1 MQKERFG
8 KKAVVRT
15 LRPGRLDLRGFMT
28 HRSHIYVVCLDG
40 PLLAPLTDELSR
52 RIRSLCR
59 RGERTIV
66 LDLARV
72 SRIDA
77 AGIGQLVRAYN
88 VAVAADSRLQ
98 IVHVT
103 RWPHEMLELV
113 GLLTLLSAGQDRSGP
128 IARGGDDSLSSIP
141 PDEYLG

>member
-1 MQKERFG
+1 MSSV
-8 KKAVVRT
+8 ART

-28 HRSHIYVVCLDG
+28 HRNHIYVVCLDG

-88 VAVAADSRLQ
+88 IAVAADSTLQ

-113 GLLTLLSAGQDRSGP
+113 GLLTLLGAGHDRGGP

-141 PDEYLG
+141 ADEYLG

>member
-1 MQKERFG
+1 MQKEQFG
-8 KKAVVRT
+8 MNAVVRT
-15 LRPGRLDLRGFMT
+15 LRSGRLDLRGFMT
-28 HRSHIYVVCLDG
+28 HRNHVYVVYLDG

-52 RIRSLCR
+52 RIRSLCC

-88 VAVAADSRLQ
+88 IAVDADGTLQ

-103 RWPHEMLELV
+103 RWAHEMLELV
-113 GLLTLLSAGQDRSGP
+113 GLLTLLSAGHDQGGR
-128 IARGGDDSLSSIP
+128 IARAGDDSPSSIP
-141 PDEYLG
+141 ADGYPG